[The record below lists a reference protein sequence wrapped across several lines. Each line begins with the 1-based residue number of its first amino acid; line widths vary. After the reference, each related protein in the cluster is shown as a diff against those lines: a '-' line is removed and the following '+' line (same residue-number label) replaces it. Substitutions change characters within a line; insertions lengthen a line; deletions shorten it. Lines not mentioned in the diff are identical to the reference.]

1 MKKTAAILA
10 LVLLLLTAAVLTGCS
25 NEDNSEIVGEWK
37 PSTVSINGTTISYS
51 DLDTK
56 GKDFSFNFYPD
67 GKCKII
73 IGGVSNDGSYAF
85 HQTSVDIQYGGKSQK
100 LSYDHGILTLKLDY
114 NDQTTAYMF
123 TKVSNTGQS
132 RQNRDGTLCCDDLT
146 RENGNLEKAES
157 MRKSCEE
164 NGWTAVSMKDDW
176 TTIYGDGVTKK

>member
-56 GKDFSFNFYPD
+56 GKDFSFNFYPA
-67 GKCKII
+67 K
-73 IGGVSNDGSYAF
+73 A
-85 HQTSVDIQYGGKSQK
+85 KSSATTTASSPSSSTTTTRPRRICLRRCQNK
-100 LSYDHGILTLKLDY
+100 LSALPHY
-114 NDQTTAYMF
+114 
-123 TKVSNTGQS
+123 TGQS

>member
-1 MKKTAAILA
+1 MTNRAISGKIPISPSKGVFTMKKTAAILA

-114 NDQTTAYMF
+114 NNQTTAYMF
-123 TKVSNTGQS
+123 TKVS
-132 RQNRDGTLCCDDLT
+132 
-146 RENGNLEKAES
+146 K
-157 MRKSCEE
+157 
-164 NGWTAVSMKDDW
+164 
-176 TTIYGDGVTKK
+176 

>member
-10 LVLLLLTAAVLTGCS
+10 LVLLLLTAAMLTGCTG
-25 NEDNSEIVGEWK
+25 EDNSEIVGEWK

-73 IGGVSNDGSYAF
+73 IGGVSNDGSYHF

-114 NDQTTAYMF
+114 NGQTTAYMF
-123 TKVSNTGQS
+123 TKVSQ
-132 RQNRDGTLCCDDLT
+132 
-146 RENGNLEKAES
+146 
-157 MRKSCEE
+157 
-164 NGWTAVSMKDDW
+164 
-176 TTIYGDGVTKK
+176 

>member
-1 MKKTAAILA
+1 MTNRAISGKIPISPSKGVFAMKKTAAILA

-123 TKVSNTGQS
+123 TKVS
-132 RQNRDGTLCCDDLT
+132 
-146 RENGNLEKAES
+146 K
-157 MRKSCEE
+157 
-164 NGWTAVSMKDDW
+164 
-176 TTIYGDGVTKK
+176 

>member
-10 LVLLLLTAAVLTGCS
+10 LVLLLLTAAMLTGCS
-25 NEDNSEIVGEWK
+25 GEDNSEIVGEWK

-73 IGGVSNDGSYAF
+73 IGGFTVSDDGSRLVSNDGSYHF

-114 NDQTTAYMF
+114 NGQTTAYMF
-123 TKVSNTGQS
+123 TKVSQ
-132 RQNRDGTLCCDDLT
+132 
-146 RENGNLEKAES
+146 
-157 MRKSCEE
+157 
-164 NGWTAVSMKDDW
+164 
-176 TTIYGDGVTKK
+176 

>member
-123 TKVSNTGQS
+123 TKVSKVNPDKTVTVRSAATTSPAKTVISKKRNPCARAVKKTAGQ
-132 RQNRDGTLCCDDLT
+132 RFP
-146 RENGNLEKAES
+146 
-157 MRKSCEE
+157 
-164 NGWTAVSMKDDW
+164 
-176 TTIYGDGVTKK
+176 

>member
-85 HQTSVDIQYGGKSQK
+85 HQTSVDIQYGGK
-100 LSYDHGILTLKLDY
+100 
-114 NDQTTAYMF
+114 
-123 TKVSNTGQS
+123 
-132 RQNRDGTLCCDDLT
+132 
-146 RENGNLEKAES
+146 
-157 MRKSCEE
+157 
-164 NGWTAVSMKDDW
+164 
-176 TTIYGDGVTKK
+176 